1 MCSHKSSKGTIQ
13 IKFIAYLSFMTEIL
27 IKGYRLKRT
36 YFEGCPG
43 ENTLARSQLF
53 VPDQQYTKSDWRW
66 NFDSIIPWG
75 DAHYSG
81 LDVLA
86 IRIWIS
92 SSKR

>member
-1 MCSHKSSKGTIQ
+1 MCSHKYSKGTIQ

-36 YFEGCPG
+36 YFEGCLG
-43 ENTLARSQLF
+43 ENTLAKIQLF
-53 VPDQQYTKSDWRW
+53 MTEQLYTKSDRGW
-66 NFDSIIPWG
+66 NFDYVIAWG

-81 LDVLA
+81 LDVFA